1 MIDIA
6 TIRGRRKFLF
16 LMWLAVMMLMGMV
29 FQGQCRAEGAKLS
42 EEDRK
47 ALEQVGN
54 FHEVRAVTNLPP
66 AIVALCVGEGGSLAE
81 RGGKW
86 NATDLVTDESAPMHR
101 LIWAMKGGNYY
112 VVHFE
117 AGGRG
122 HNFHVLVAV
131 MDKEDAKPRLAMDQ
145 VGFRKVKNYKA
156 FVESLG
162 QNELKE
168 PPKSK

>member
-16 LMWLAVMMLMGMV
+16 LIWLAVMMLIGMV
-29 FQGQCRAEGAKLS
+29 FQGRCRAEGVKLS

-47 ALEQVGN
+47 ALQQVGN
-54 FHEVRAVTNLPP
+54 FQEVGAVTNLPP
-66 AIVALCVGEGGSLAE
+66 AITAPCVGEKGKLA
-81 RGGKW
+81 RAGGGKW
-86 NATDLVTDESAPMHR
+86 NATDLVTDESVPMHR

-122 HNFHVLVAV
+122 
-131 MDKEDAKPRLAMDQ
+131 
-145 VGFRKVKNYKA
+145 
-156 FVESLG
+156 
-162 QNELKE
+162 
-168 PPKSK
+168 